1 MRRQDETSTNRSNV
15 LTSHHQVLKRVIL
28 TMRERLDEPLSLP
41 EMARIA
47 GISPFHFTRLF
58 HQATGIPPVQFLYA
72 LRVEAAKRLLLTTNL
87 SVTDVCYRVGYNSIG
102 TFTKRF
108 AQLVGVPPRE
118 FRGLANRID
127 ISLLESWCAGLEDY
141 LAAGSTGTVTGQ
153 LTTEDDFHGIIFLGL
168 FRTAIPQ
175 SHPVAGTLL
184 TAPGPYQLGP
194 VVADGT
200 YYLFAAAF
208 PQTRELLSYFLPEA
222 TSLLVGAGEQP
233 VNVRNGQAD
242 IPVHI
247 RLRALQITDPP
258 ILISL
263 PFLVA
268 TLQGQTESKRSAK
281 KAI

>member
-1 MRRQDETSTNRSNV
+1 MRRQDETSNYRSRV

-28 TMRERLDEPLSLP
+28 TMRERLDESLSLP

-87 SVTDVCYRVGYNSIG
+87 SVTDVCYRVGYNSTG
-102 TFTKRF
+102 TFAKRF
-108 AQLVGVPPRE
+108 TQLVGLSPRD
-118 FRGLANRID
+118 FRILANRID
-127 ISLLESWCAGLEDY
+127 ISLLESWCAGLEGY
-141 LAAGSTGTVTGQ
+141 LAAGGPSTVTGQ

-184 TAPGPYQLGP
+184 TSPDPYHLGP
-194 VVADGT
+194 VADGT

-222 TSLLVGAGEQP
+222 SSLLVGAGEQP

-242 IPVHI
+242 IPVDI

-268 TLQGQTESKRSAK
+268 TFQGQTESKRSAK
-281 KAI
+281 RAI